1 MSKRNEQLLVADILQ
16 AINKI
21 ERYLANMSYETF
33 LTDEKTID
41 AVVRNFEII
50 GEAANQIPKTFAEQH
65 PEIPWRD
72 LSDFRNVLIH
82 AYFGVDLQMVWQ
94 IVELDLNTLKKQIQ
108 NIIANK

>member
-1 MSKRNEQLLVADILQ
+1 MSKRNEQLLIADILQ

-41 AVVRNFEII
+41 AVVRNFEVI
-50 GEAANQIPKTFAEQH
+50 GEAANQIPKTFVEQH

-108 NIIANK
+108 NIQKA

>member
-1 MSKRNEQLLVADILQ
+1 MSKRNEQLLIADILQ

-50 GEAANQIPKTFAEQH
+50 GEAANQIPQTFVEQH

-108 NIIANK
+108 NIQKA